1 MAIASVHTDI
11 NIHFSK
17 NKFTN
22 DISMLRDIYS
32 IRQSIMNIILTIPG
46 EKPFLRSFGTRIN
59 DSLFDNFNYIDS
71 IATIEE
77 IKFTVRKYEP
87 RIELEHVIIKDS
99 PIDSSYPLSTTNN
112 DVTSARAAISDDNQ
126 LFVYISYFLL
136 KGSAIG
142 ASSRDSIS
150 IGLTK
155 TR

>member
-22 DISMLRDIYS
+22 DISTLRDIYS
-32 IRQSIMNIILTIPG
+32 VRQSIMNIILTIPG

-87 RIELEHVIIKDS
+87 RIELEHVILNDS
-99 PIDSSYPLSTTNN
+99 PIDAGNPLADNIGA
-112 DVTSARAAISDDNQ
+112 VVSDDNQ

-142 ASSRDSIS
+142 ASSRDSIT